1 MTGVRPEI
9 QALRAIAVAVVVLGH
24 SWPGALPGGFVG
36 VDVFFVISGFL
47 ITGHLVRDVH
57 RTGRVSLG
65 AFWARRARRILP
77 AALLVLGAVVLATLA
92 FVPESRWGQ
101 FLVEARASALYV
113 ENWRLAS
120 TATDYFAAAG
130 ATQSPVQHY
139 WSLSV
144 EEQFYLLWPLL
155 IGAVALVAR
164 SRRRLA
170 LVVAVGLVAVAGL
183 AYSAAETAADPTAAY
198 FVTPTRVWELAA
210 GGLLA
215 LAPTIAGAPRLRALL
230 SWAGL
235 GAIAAAVLLYDAG
248 TAFPGV
254 AALLPVLGAVAVI
267 AAGTPGPRWAPTR
280 LLAAAPVQAVG
291 DRSYAL
297 YLWHWPMLVLLPYA
311 LERDE
316 LGPAAKVAV
325 LAAALLAAWA
335 TKRWVEDPI
344 RSGRILTARPAGWT
358 FGTAAVATVLLL
370 AVVGVGLD
378 RKAAAVRADAQAVR
392 REVAAH
398 PRCFGAAARDPR
410 RGPCRNPAL
419 REVVVPS
426 PALARETRRT
436 CHAVERTE
444 VGVVCA
450 FGIRHSRPQATA
462 VLVGDSH
469 AMHLQQ
475 AVEVVAA
482 RHRWHALLQA
492 RQDCA
497 FSLAVA
503 QLDEPDRTRCA
514 RRNREVVA
522 WFGRHPKARVVIA
535 AALTSATRDVPTRPG
550 QSQFEA
556 RVAGFARAWSALP
569 ATVERILVVRDTPR
583 VRAETLDCVETAM
596 DRDRP
601 AGPACAVPRSEALH
615 ADPEATAARR
625 SKDPRVRLV
634 DVNDALCDARRCYPV
649 VGGVLAYKDPGHLT
663 PLFSQTL
670 GPILD
675 DVVSPLV
682 AGLRPV
688 R

>member
-1 MTGVRPEI
+1 MRGVRPEI

-24 SWPGALPGGFVG
+24 SWPGALPGGYVG

-47 ITGHLVRDVH
+47 ITGHLVREVEGS
-57 RTGRVSLG
+57 GRVALG

-77 AALLVLGAVVLATLA
+77 AALLVLGAVVVATLA
-92 FVPESRWGQ
+92 FVPESRWEQ
-101 FLVEARASALYV
+101 FFVEARASGLYV

-155 IGAVALVAR
+155 IGAVALVPPVP
-164 SRRRLA
+164 RRPA
-170 LVVAVGLVAVAGL
+170 LGVAVGLVAAASL
-183 AYSAAETAADPTAAY
+183 AYSVAETSGDPAAAY

-215 LAPTIAGAPRLRALL
+215 LLPVVAGAERRRALL

-235 GAIAAAVLLYDAG
+235 AAIAAAVLLFDAG

-267 AAGTPGPRWAPTR
+267 AAGAPGPRWAPSR
-280 LLAAAPVQAVG
+280 ILAARPVQAVG

-297 YLWHWPMLVLLPYA
+297 YLWHWPLLVLLPYA
-311 LERDE
+311 LGRDE
-316 LGPAAKVAV
+316 LGAGLKVLV
-325 LAAALLAAWA
+325 LVAALGAAWA
-335 TKRWVEDPI
+335 TKRWVEDPV
-344 RSGRILTARPAGWT
+344 RRGRVLVARPAGWT
-358 FGTAAVATVLLL
+358 FGTAAVATGLLL
-370 AVVGVGLD
+370 VVVGVGLGRQD
-378 RKAAAVRADAQAVR
+378 AVVRADAQAVR
-392 REVAAH
+392 REVAKH
-398 PRCFGAAARDPR
+398 PSCFGAAARDPR
-410 RGPCRNPAL
+410 RACENPAL
-419 REVVVPS
+419 RDVVVPS

-436 CHAVERTE
+436 CHAVERTK

-450 FGIRHSRPQATA
+450 FGMRHSKPQATA
-462 VLVGDSH
+462 VVVGDSH

-475 AVEVVAA
+475 AVEVVAE

-522 WFGRHPKARVVIA
+522 WFGRHPKARVVFA
-535 AALTSATRDVPTRPG
+535 AALTSATRDVPARPG

-556 RVAGFARAWSALP
+556 RVDGFARAWRALP
-569 ATVERILVVRDTPR
+569 PTVERIIVVRDTPR
-583 VRAETLDCVETAM
+583 VRPETLDCVETAM
-596 DRDRP
+596 DRGRP
-601 AGPACAVPRSEALH
+601 AGTTCAVPRSEALH
-615 ADPEATAARR
+615 ADPAATAARR

-634 DVNDALCDARRCYPV
+634 DVNDALCDAARCYPV

-675 DVVSPLV
+675 DAVTPLV
-682 AGLRPV
+682 AGLRAS